1 MVGWARLQVT
11 AHEKPGRSHHLG
23 DQADRKI
30 ASCALTRRLWYTC
43 VPHSSEP
50 YVSGEEIKVTMDL
63 FHRKLQGKGKDTP
76 TGRDCQFC
84 CRADPDFTKRDP
96 MDRLVLSKLD
106 DTAAAHITEDGYVR
120 HRIAELMK
128 KRALGCIEVGL
139 AKSA

>member
-30 ASCALTRRLWYTC
+30 ASCVLTRRLWYTC
-43 VPHSSEP
+43 VPHSSQP
-50 YVSGEEIKVTMDL
+50 YVSGEEKKVTMDL

-84 CRADPDFTKRDP
+84 YQADPDFYKRDP
-96 MDRLVLSKLD
+96 IDRLVLSKLD
-106 DTAAAHITEDGYVR
+106 DTAAAHIT
-120 HRIAELMK
+120 
-128 KRALGCIEVGL
+128 
-139 AKSA
+139 

>member
-1 MVGWARLQVT
+1 MCAAFIKAVRL
-11 AHEKPGRSHHLG
+11 GRGKKGH
-23 DQADRKI
+23 
-30 ASCALTRRLWYTC
+30 
-43 VPHSSEP
+43 
-50 YVSGEEIKVTMDL
+50 MDL
-63 FHRKLQGKGKDTP
+63 FHRKVEGKGKDTP

-84 CRADPDFTKRDP
+84 YRTDPDFLKREP

-128 KRALGCIEVGL
+128 KRALAGIGAGL